1 MNKDR
6 GFENV
11 CLYLDRIR
19 FLRTKLLTSSFV
31 VRLEVKFYIF
41 FRIVDTNKVRVH
53 VSMNFEL
60 NFVNWIILDYC
71 ENYPEK

>member
-1 MNKDR
+1 M
-6 GFENV
+6 
-11 CLYLDRIR
+11 LYLDRIR

-31 VRLEVKFYIF
+31 ARLEVKFYIF
-41 FRIVDTNKVRVH
+41 FRIVGTNKVRVH

-60 NFVNWIILDYC
+60 NFVNWINILDYC